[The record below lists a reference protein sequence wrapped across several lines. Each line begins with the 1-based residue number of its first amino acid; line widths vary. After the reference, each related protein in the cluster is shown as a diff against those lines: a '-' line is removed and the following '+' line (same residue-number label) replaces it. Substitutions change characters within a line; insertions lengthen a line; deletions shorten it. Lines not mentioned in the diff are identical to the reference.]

1 MSLDDSL
8 NETERAKLAV
18 WDYPVSDKYT
28 KIWWTMQETG
38 LPKTFEE
45 GIEKVLASKGPQ
57 DGFAFI
63 GKRQN
68 IHRQNI
74 EKLKNYI
81 CHSNSDCVV
90 NIINNRL

>member
-28 KIWWTMQETG
+28 KIWWTMKETG
-38 LPKTFEE
+38 MPKTFEE
-45 GIEKVLASKGPQ
+45 GINKVLNSQGSQ

-63 GKRQN
+63 GK
-68 IHRQNI
+68 
-74 EKLKNYI
+74 
-81 CHSNSDCVV
+81 
-90 NIINNRL
+90 